1 MKNWVVYGTEL
12 EEFNDGTGNV
22 SNIRPL
28 GIEGQVVKDEKGR
41 KRFHGAF
48 TGGFSAGYFNTVG
61 SKEGW
66 IPKKFRSSRDERSD
80 KIDYKPEDFMDEE
93 DLGEFGIAARQIKT
107 SVDVGGDNSDRHL
120 LAWERNMQSSFESSL
135 SGLNGLTIVEKMG
148 WREGHGIGS
157 KMSRKALEKQKLN
170 DDRICGKRGF
180 YNEAAVRE
188 ADEMSSEGVH
198 GLGYCGICQTSVLSE
213 KYGILESALKIE
225 KKEKAFGVGAFEN
238 DDANIYTNYDFSQY
252 DFAIDS
258 SGTAFDASCSA
269 NDTNFIM
276 ASKRQISRRFF
287 EPPRIPPNFIPMHTP
302 IYPNISLMPLNIKQ
316 FSERM
321 NHLQR
326 AKFLGEIDPKAVF
339 ELVCDRDRKKL
350 NIPQIEDV
358 IQNVFEEEP
367 MKQARFKQYIN
378 YLKRGLNYPQPLD
391 MTRLEWD
398 QELHDFQ
405 NMLPLELRS
414 LIPEVE
420 RQQKPLAHP
429 NVAAPIANV
438 LKSKFISSSNSCFGK
453 MKEDERFAAIKMKMF
468 GIKTRSVHEWHPAKQ
483 LAKRFNIPDPYPSS
497 SLLGTPHLQKTIKTE
512 TLANL
517 GAHILTFE
525 LTARDPKYHSNSRI
539 MPRLHC
545 NLKAV
550 RDLMAKILYDS
561 KIFKAEEI
569 INEDETNSDQ
579 KPSEEFLK
587 AIFGDSDESS
597 TDIEDEELRDSQKAI
612 TVPSTSGNFF
622 DYKIGDSKKS
632 AISTKMITVMD
643 MNFPYDKEDDNKEFG
658 PVPPPPTSLSTIN
671 LKASIESNKQRKS
684 TINIREINGKGKRKV
699 TRRNISEH
707 EFFRD
712 VIVPC
717 LYIETTMLQA
727 KLMYSNHQLH
737 IVRDIALFCFLYHN
751 GEKKLS
757 NKGSTY

>member
-135 SGLNGLTIVEKMG
+135 SVHLQKIIKPIRDSMGLQLLKKMG

-188 ADEMSSEGVH
+188 ADEMVPNFLFAPGDFNPTILKSSEGVH

-225 KKEKAFGVGAFEN
+225 KKGKGISGQAFGVGAFEN

-525 LTARDPKYHSNSRI
+525 LTARDPKYHSNSRSI
-539 MPRLHC
+539 NPE
-545 NLKAV
+545 K
-550 RDLMAKILYDS
+550 KE
-561 KIFKAEEI
+561 IFKAEEI

-643 MNFPYDKEDDNKEFG
+643 MNFPYDKKDDNKEFG

-671 LKASIESNKQRKS
+671 LKASIESNKQRKKYHKYS
-684 TINIREINGKGKRKV
+684 RNKRK
-699 TRRNISEH
+699 REK
-707 EFFRD
+707 E
-712 VIVPC
+712 
-717 LYIETTMLQA
+717 
-727 KLMYSNHQLH
+727 SN
-737 IVRDIALFCFLYHN
+737 
-751 GEKKLS
+751 EKK
-757 NKGSTY
+757 YI